1 MRDAVQQLRNE
12 LAARRKEYSM
22 AIRKLE
28 LISEEIHR
36 RRRISSQVDGARGR
50 LKDEVSALEV
60 QASLVGLNITE
71 DSRASD
77 EHIHYRPDDVDGR
90 TSESSSIQQD
100 SESLGSADVGSFECN
115 GGEEEDRLTVEQH
128 QQSPLVKSTCSPEE
142 VPHLSEGQLLEVPSE
157 VASED
162 TVAVNSAVTVTDTLK
177 ADAMTDSSKVDTM
190 TETAKVDDVPGTS
203 KADSMTEASKDDT
216 VTEASKVDA
225 VTEVS
230 RNDTMKDAS
239 QDDIAT
245 DVSNKD
251 DTVTEVPK
259 ADPAKHGEHC

>member
-1 MRDAVQQLRNE
+1 
-12 LAARRKEYSM
+12 M

-28 LISEEIHR
+28 LISEEIHQ

-60 QASLVGLNITE
+60 QASLAGLNITE

-90 TSESSSIQQD
+90 TSECSSIQQD

-142 VPHLSEGQLLEVPSE
+142 VPHLSEGQLLEVPCE

-162 TVAVNSAVTVTDTLK
+162 TVAVNSAVIVTDTLK
-177 ADAMTDSSKVDTM
+177 ADTM
-190 TETAKVDDVPGTS
+190 TETAKVDDVTGTS
-203 KADSMTEASKDDT
+203 KADSMTETSKDDT

-230 RNDTMKDAS
+230 RNDTVKDAL

-259 ADPAKHGEHC
+259 ADPAEQGEHC